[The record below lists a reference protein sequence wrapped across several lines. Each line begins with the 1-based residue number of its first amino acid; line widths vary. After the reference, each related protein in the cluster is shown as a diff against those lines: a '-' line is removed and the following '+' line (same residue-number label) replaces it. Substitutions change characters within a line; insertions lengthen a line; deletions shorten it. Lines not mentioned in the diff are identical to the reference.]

1 MLGKIQALL
10 HRARPRRAKQ
20 PEQKPP
26 ETDPEIDLYFEEEI
40 CYSNLSEDEYM

>member
-10 HRARPRRAKQ
+10 NKARPRREKQ
-20 PEQKPP
+20 PEPGPP
-26 ETDPEIDLYFEEEI
+26 EDDTELDLYFEEEI